1 MNDSNLRN
9 TTSAAAPDPSL
20 RDLLMPL
27 FRRKRLLALS
37 FLGILLGAICA
48 ALILSNQYKA
58 SMEIL
63 VNRERLDPM
72 VTSEATVQTPPTPP
86 PVTEDEINS
95 EVEMLKSPDLL
106 GEVVLAN
113 GLQKK
118 EKGKLSGLLFPQRE
132 DAWYVSKAAERL
144 GKTLDIQA
152 VKKTDMIAV
161 SYQSTDPK
169 LAYGVLNKLANLYME
184 RHLAVHRP
192 VGSSDFFANETAK
205 YQKALADSEM
215 RLASFGKTMGVVA
228 PEVER
233 TDMAQQVVNSV
244 AALHQAQ
251 QTIAADQQRIVED
264 AARMKAT
271 PERSSTQQVSNSAA
285 SLLQQLEANLLAAR
299 IKRTQLALKY
309 DSSYPLVQEA
319 DQEIAQTQAA
329 INDAEKASYVN
340 QTTDRDPTY
349 ELLRE
354 DVARTQVDLA
364 FQQANKREVERSIQS
379 MQRQMVDLDQNA
391 LKQGDLV
398 REVKANEATYLL
410 YLSKREQ
417 ERTSDALDEKRIG
430 NVAIAVPPT
439 VPVLPAHSPYVLMLI
454 GLFAAAFVSVGSTFV
469 AEYLDPSFRTPAEV
483 VQILRI
489 PVLASVAKQK
499 VS

>member
-1 MNDSNLRN
+1 MTESKLQS
-9 TTSAAAPDPSL
+9 TPGAATPDPSL
-20 RDLLMPL
+20 RDLLTPL
-27 FRRKRLLALS
+27 FRRKRLLALA
-37 FLGILLGAICA
+37 FGGTLLGAICA
-48 ALILSNQYKA
+48 TLILSNRYEA

-72 VTSEATVQTPPTPP
+72 VTSEATIQTSPTPP
-86 PVTEDEINS
+86 PVTEEEINS

-106 GEVVLAN
+106 SEVVLAN
-113 GLQKK
+113 NLQTK
-118 EKGKLSGLLFPQRE
+118 EKERVSNQLLPRRE
-132 DAWYVSKAAERL
+132 DAWYVAKAAERL
-144 GKTLDIQA
+144 GKKLDIGP

-161 SYQSTDPK
+161 NYASADRQ

-184 RHLAVHRP
+184 RHAAVHRP
-192 VGSSDFFANETAK
+192 TGSSEFFAKETEK
-205 YQKALADSEM
+205 YHKALADSEM
-215 RLASFGKTMGVVA
+215 RLASFGKEMGVAA
-228 PEVER
+228 PDIER

-264 AARMKAT
+264 GARMKAT
-271 PERSSTQQVSNSAA
+271 PERSPTQRVSNSA
-285 SLLQQLEANLLAAR
+285 SILLQQLGANLLASK

-309 DSSYPLVQEA
+309 DPSYPLVKEA

-329 INDAEKASYVN
+329 IEEAQKDSYLN

-354 DVARTQVDLA
+354 DVAKTQVDLA
-364 FQQANKREVERSIQS
+364 FQLATRRELEQSIRS

-391 LKQGDLV
+391 LQQADLV
-398 REVKANEATYLL
+398 REVKANEANYLL

-430 NVAIAVPPT
+430 NVAIAIPPT
-439 VPVLPAHSPYVLMLI
+439 LPVLPEYSPFLLLTI
-454 GLFAAAFVSVGSTFV
+454 SLFAAVFVSVGAAFV

-483 VQILRI
+483 IEILRI

-499 VS
+499 AS